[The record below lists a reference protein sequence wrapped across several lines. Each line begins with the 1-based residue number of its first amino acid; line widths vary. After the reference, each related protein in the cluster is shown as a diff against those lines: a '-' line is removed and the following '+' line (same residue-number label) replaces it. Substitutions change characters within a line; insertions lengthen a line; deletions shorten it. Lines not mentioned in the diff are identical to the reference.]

1 MNERMN
7 GRSVLFHKTPF
18 VAKLTIIWLVGN
30 FVLVIISRTRLWI
43 SLVCLKNI
51 YFEFKIIKLYFAQ
64 ILEFCW
70 FPVDLILEKNILA
83 KIKAKRVNDANYG
96 HQKVMFFRKWNR
108 KKKERKK
115 NRSKIDVAIFFLHSD
130 AISPAERLSFWSKQE
145 KGKRFWFL
153 VFFWRESCIL
163 GTFHFF
169 ASSSSYLVWGQDHVL
184 YST

>member
-1 MNERMN
+1 VN

-30 FVLVIISRTRLWI
+30 FVLVLISRTRLWI
-43 SLVCLKNI
+43 SLVCLKHI
-51 YFEFKIIKLYFAQ
+51 YFEFKIIKLYFAH
-64 ILEFCW
+64 ILGFCW

-83 KIKAKRVNDANYG
+83 KITIKAKRVNDANYG

-108 KKKERKK
+108 KKKERNK

-130 AISPAERLSFWSKQE
+130 AISSAERPTVFLVRT
-145 KGKRFWFL
+145 GKRKKIL
-153 VFFWRESCIL
+153 VFGFFLRESCIL

-184 YST
+184 YSM